1 MTPHLHRALV
11 SIRKQAEVL
20 FKNLQVSTRAEAVAL
35 LAGQG
40 TGPAGILSAKPV
52 DPFTGA
58 ARRRTRLL

>member
-1 MTPHLHRALV
+1 MTPHLHRALAA
-11 SIRKQAEVL
+11 IRKQAEVL
-20 FKNLQVSTRAEAVAL
+20 FRKLQVSTRAEAVAL